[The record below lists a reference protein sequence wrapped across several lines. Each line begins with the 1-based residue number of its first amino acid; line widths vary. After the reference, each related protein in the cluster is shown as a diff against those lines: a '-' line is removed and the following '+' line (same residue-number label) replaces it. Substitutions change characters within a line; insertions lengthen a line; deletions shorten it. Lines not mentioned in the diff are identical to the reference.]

1 MLIQY
6 ECLDPPDWDDYEAG
20 QEIVEFGVH
29 RKNLYTR
36 QREAYEQAER
46 EDKKK

>member
-1 MLIQY
+1 MDYYDSDQ
-6 ECLDPPDWDDYEAG
+6 PDWNDYEAW
-20 QEIVEFGVH
+20 QELVESEVH

>member
-1 MLIQY
+1 MMQY
-6 ECLDPPDWDDYEAG
+6 DCPDPLDRDDYEAE
-20 QEIVEFGVH
+20 QALVESGIH

-46 EDKKK
+46 EDKK